1 MLTIHIHLK
10 TQDEVS
16 SQQVKN
22 DTQQVENT
30 QQVESNTQQVEND
43 TQGSNTTCSMPKTRS
58 RSKSTQSRSKT
69 TRNRSKTTRNR
80 SKTTRSRPKTTRSSD
95 SPNSL
100 ERRFMKRLSSTKGRC
115 SDPETSGIT
124 SRVAD
129 STGHAVA
136 TPPLLASRVPGMLR
150 IPVLLPHTAHRARV
164 STTASGKAVSWNR
177 EESFCELVRATT
189 LNGIPNDKSGGS
201 QNDKKDQHFD

>member
-58 RSKSTQSRSKT
+58 RSKSTQS
-69 TRNRSKTTRNR
+69 RSKTTRNR